1 MKKLLK
7 TMSFRTKILTILLI
21 LTIILSGFSLILVQS
36 IEEITQ
42 VSNKIKRTN
51 IPELYLLNQWEKELG
66 VKEYI
71 VNDYLENNLCCNL
84 VEEYQAYTLDM
95 EENMKDSDTIPD
107 SLSNIKKRIDLL
119 DFMIINNIQGLIA
132 FDDKPATREYFH
144 STFLPQLNELK
155 QDIKTSKKQTISQ
168 FDGHSNQFS
177 TIIKSSLWLLILV
190 TAGAI
195 LMSIIVSY
203 RISSSLTKPIETVV
217 NKVDKIANG
226 EYGLTIDSTEQTEF
240 NHLTN
245 SINQMSVKLRESF
258 NTIVNDKVYREQIL
272 NSLPVGIIRIT
283 DDPQEMTSNST
294 AANILN
300 MDNKEI
306 DNKCLENIEELNEEF
321 WKILSTKAI
330 TSHTK
335 VLFVTEQGAKHLLVS
350 QAELKNQQQQV
361 IGRIVN
367 FVDITETEVLEN
379 RMHKSE
385 KLAVVGEIA
394 AGAAHEIRNP
404 LAVIHGFLSLME
416 QSISNENKEQFHIP
430 LLMKEVERI
439 NTIIEEMLLLSKP
452 GAPNKKEVFLEDVL
466 KDFLPLIIEATE
478 NVNFS
483 IDLNRMPLNID
494 AKQIK
499 QVFHNLIRNSIEA
512 MDGKGNLSIF
522 SVVQNNFYHIFIK
535 DSGQGIPKHIID
547 NLYEPFTSNKENGT
561 GLGLMVVKRV
571 IENHNGHIEL
581 HETSTEGTTF
591 LISLPLK

>member
-1 MKKLLK
+1 MKKLVK
-7 TMSFRTKILTILLI
+7 IMSFRSKILTTLLL
-21 LTIILSGFSLILVQS
+21 LTLLLSGFSLILVQS
-36 IEEITQ
+36 IEEITK

-51 IPELYLLNQWEKELG
+51 IPELYLLNHWEKELG

-71 VNDYLENNLCCNL
+71 VNDYLANDLCCNL
-84 VEEYQAYTLDM
+84 IEEYQAYTLDK
-95 EENMKDSDTIPD
+95 EEKLESSDSIPD
-107 SLSNIKKRIDLL
+107 SLNNIKKRLELL
-119 DFMIINNIQGLIA
+119 DFMIINNIQGLI
-132 FDDKPATREYFH
+132 DYGDKPATREYFQ
-144 STFLPQLNELK
+144 STFLPQFNELK
-155 QDIKTSKKQTISQ
+155 QDISTAKQEAISQ

-195 LMSIIVSY
+195 LLSIFVSY

-226 EYGLTIDSTEQTEF
+226 EYGLTIHSTEQTEF
-240 NHLTN
+240 KQLTN

-258 NTIVNDKVYREQIL
+258 NTIVNDKVYRDQIL

-283 DDPQEMTSNST
+283 DDPLEMTSNST

-300 MDNKEI
+300 MDNEEI
-306 DNKCLENIEELNEEF
+306 DNKCLVHIEELNADF
-321 WKILSTKAI
+321 WKILSTKAL

-335 VLFVTEQGAKHLLVS
+335 VIFITEQGEKHLLVS

-367 FVDITETEVLEN
+367 FVDITETEVMEK

-416 QSISNENKEQFHIP
+416 QSISNKNKEQYHIP

-466 KDFLPLIIEATE
+466 KDFLPLIIEASE
-478 NVNFS
+478 NIDFSVNLS
-483 IDLNRMPLNID
+483 RIPLHID

-512 MDGKGNLSIF
+512 MDGKGHLSIF
-522 SVVQNNFYHIFIK
+522 SVVQNNLYHIFIK
-535 DSGQGIPKHIID
+535 DTGQGIPKHIID
-547 NLYEPFTSNKENGT
+547 HLYEPFTTNKENGT

-571 IENHNGHIEL
+571 IENHDGHIEL
-581 HETSTEGTTF
+581 HDTSKEGTTF

>member
-36 IEEITQ
+36 IEDITQ

-51 IPELYLLNQWEKELG
+51 IPELHLLSQWEQELG

-84 VEEYQAYTLDM
+84 VEDYQAYATDM
-95 EENMKDSDTIPD
+95 EGELKDSDSIPD

-119 DFMIINNIQGLIA
+119 DFMIINNIQGLIS

-155 QDIKTSKKQTISQ
+155 QDINTAKKQTVSQ

-283 DDPQEMTSNST
+283 DDPLEMTSNST

-306 DNKCLENIEELNEEF
+306 DNKCLENIEELNAEF
-321 WKILSTKAI
+321 WSILSTKEI

-367 FVDITETEVLEN
+367 FVDITETEVLEK

-466 KDFLPLIIEATE
+466 KDFLPLIIEASE

-483 IDLNRMPLNID
+483 IDLNRIPLNID

-512 MDGKGNLSIF
+512 MESKGNLSIF